1 MHLTC
6 VSTPAVNVNLGIVLK
21 KKRKRKS
28 NNEKAQSV
36 ALPLPLPGGPTPT
49 PAPSVPSSQPS
60 FLLDG
65 LSSPPLFN
73 DVAAAGEPF
82 PLDLP
87 LVVICFTLHPD
98 TVLRHNRT

>member
-1 MHLTC
+1 MQLTC
-6 VSTPAVNVNLGIVLK
+6 VSTPAVFVIPSSLTRIKLGILFQRK
-21 KKRKRKS
+21 KEES
-28 NNEKAQSV
+28 NNDKAQSI
-36 ALPLPLPGGPTPT
+36 ALPLPLPGGPAPA

-73 DVAAAGEPF
+73 DVAAAGEPS

-87 LVVICFTLHPD
+87 LVV
-98 TVLRHNRT
+98 VLFFFAAPP